1 MILPARFRRRR
12 LPPPLM
18 VGGNDVTLLHDGEQV
33 FPAMLQAIAAARGE
47 ILLEMYWFHSD
58 RIGAI
63 FAEALTEKAR
73 EGVRVRIIYDAV
85 GSWEARLSM
94 FDEMRAAGCEI
105 YQFNPIAPWRK
116 RFNIGV
122 VNRRDHRKL
131 LVVDGRIFFTGGVNI
146 GDAWAPVADG
156 GQGWRDD
163 MVRVEGPAAL
173 QARALFL
180 ETWLTLGK
188 PVRTK
193 DEWRPSEQG
202 VPGADSRVRVVANFS
217 RGDHAAIRSEYL
229 EQIDSAKKHVLISN
243 SYFVPDR
250 EVRNALAAA
259 VERGVVAKVL
269 LPGESDLVA
278 VQYAS
283 RRLYGWLM
291 KRGIELWEWQDTI
304 LHTKSACIDDRWCT
318 VGTYNLDYRSWR
330 FNLEVNVAVED
341 QEVARAMRE
350 RFDRDLARSIRIDA
364 HDWGFRPLSERAV
377 ESFFY
382 LFRRLL

>member
-1 MILPARFRRRR
+1 MILPVRFRRRR
-12 LPPPLM
+12 LPAPLM
-18 VGGNDVTLLHDGEQV
+18 VGGNRVTLLHDGEQV
-33 FPAMLQAIAAARGE
+33 FPAMLQAISEATQE

-58 RIGAI
+58 RIGTV
-63 FAEALTEKAR
+63 FAEALSEKAR

-85 GSWEARLSM
+85 GSWEARLGM
-94 FDEMRAAGCEI
+94 FDEMRAAGCQI
-105 YQFNPIAPWRK
+105 YQFNPIAPFRK

-131 LVVDGRIFFTGGVNI
+131 LVVDGRLFFTGGVNI
-146 GDAWAPVADG
+146 GDAWAPVSDG

-163 MVRVEGPAAL
+163 MVRVEGPATL

-180 ETWLTLGK
+180 ETWLTLGN
-188 PVRTK
+188 PVRTEG
-193 DEWRPSEQG
+193 EWRPSDEG
-202 VPGADSRVRVVANFS
+202 VPGAGSRVRVLANVF
-217 RGDHAAIRSEYL
+217 RGDHASIRREYL
-229 EQIDSAKKHVLISN
+229 LQIASAKEHVHISN

-250 EVRNALAAA
+250 EVRNALARA
-259 VERGVVAKVL
+259 VERGASVRVL

-304 LHTKSACIDDRWCT
+304 LHTKSACIDDRWST
-318 VGTYNLDYRSWR
+318 VGSYNLDYRSFR

-341 QEVARAMRE
+341 ESVARAMRV
-350 RFDRDLARSIRIDA
+350 RFEQDLRGSVRIDA
-364 HDWGFRPLSERAV
+364 HDWGFRSLSERAA

-382 LFRRLL
+382 LFRKLL

>member
-1 MILPARFRRRR
+1 
-12 LPPPLM
+12 M

-33 FPAMLQAIAAARGE
+33 FPAMLQAIAAAREE

-58 RIGAI
+58 RIGTI
-63 FAEALTEKAR
+63 FAEALCEKAR
-73 EGVRVRIIYDAV
+73 EGVRVQIIYDAV
-85 GSWEARLSM
+85 GSWEARLGM
-94 FDEMRAAGCEI
+94 FDEMRAAGVEV

-116 RFNIGV
+116 RFNVGV

-131 LVVDGRIFFTGGVNI
+131 LIVDGRVFFTGGINI

-163 MVRVEGPAAL
+163 MVRVDGPAAL

-188 PVRTK
+188 QVLTG
-193 DEWRPSEQG
+193 DDWRPSDHG
-202 VPGADSRVRVVANFS
+202 VPGGDSRVRVIANFF
-217 RGDHAAIRSEYL
+217 RGHHAAIRREYL
-229 EQIDSAKKHVLISN
+229 QQIQLATKHVHISN

-259 VERGVVAKVL
+259 VARGATVKVL

-283 RRLYGWLM
+283 RRLYAWLM

-304 LHTKSACIDDRWCT
+304 LHTKSACIDDRWST

-341 QEVARAMRE
+341 ENVARAMRV
-350 RFDRDLARSIRIDA
+350 RFDQDLGRSLRIDER
-364 HDWGFRPLSERAV
+364 DWGFRSLSERTA